1 MFTGRVHWV
10 KVQIQ
15 TGYFFT
21 EPTMHTPSQAP
32 TTTRGPLR
40 AERWLGLGLSDPIF
54 WPLMPVL
61 LSLGLAAVAQA
72 QTTSNN
78 FLLYSIAGSTGLGL
92 GVAKEMR
99 NGLILRAEITELNK
113 SIQTSQDGIDYRGKI
128 QLASSALY
136 ADWHPFD
143 SSFHLSTGLNIKPT
157 QVTLGANSNNGLIT
171 LNGQSYPL
179 SSTQE
184 LRATLSFPT
193 FMPYLG
199 LGWGFEH
206 LASSSGFGFNTD
218 FGFDFGKM
226 NANLS
231 TTPDLSALPGFK
243 DNLSAQSQKLNA
255 SVSNLRFFPV
265 VKFQL
270 GYAY

>member
-1 MFTGRVHWV
+1 
-10 KVQIQ
+10 
-15 TGYFFT
+15 
-21 EPTMHTPSQAP
+21 MHTPTQQRQSTFSATNSPSGQGLGHAL
-32 TTTRGPLR
+32 TLK
-40 AERWLGLGLSDPIF
+40 LGLKHLQL
-54 WPLMPVL
+54 LML
-61 LSLGLAAVAQA
+61 ALLGLCWVPVANS
-72 QTTSNN
+72 QTSSNN
-78 FLLYSIAGSTGLGL
+78 FLLYTIAGSTGLGL

-99 NGLILRAEITELNK
+99 NGLILRAEVTELSK
-113 SIQTSQDGIDYRGKI
+113 ALQTSQDGIDYKGKI

-157 QVTLGANSNNGLIT
+157 NVTLGASPNNGRIT

-179 SSTQE
+179 SSSQG
-184 LRATLSFPT
+184 LNANVSFPS

-199 LGWGFEH
+199 LGWGFERV
-206 LASSSGFGFNTD
+206 ASASGFGFNTD
-218 FGFDFGKM
+218 LGFDFGKM

-231 TTPDLSALPGFK
+231 TSPELNALPGFK

-265 VKFQL
+265 VKLQL